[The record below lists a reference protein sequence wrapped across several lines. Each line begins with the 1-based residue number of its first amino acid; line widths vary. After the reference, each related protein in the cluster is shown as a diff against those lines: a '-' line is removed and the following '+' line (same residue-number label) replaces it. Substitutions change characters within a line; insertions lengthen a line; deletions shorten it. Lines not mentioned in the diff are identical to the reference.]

1 MRILTPT
8 LLDQVLGDDPGGVSG
23 WSA

>member
-8 LLDQVLGDDPGGVSG
+8 LLDQVLGDDPGSVSG